1 MADEIL
7 KLELFDRL
15 PDSFFTDIKKTMD
28 YEWKKLVLFYLI
40 RLCLAQVI
48 ESLILLDRLMFLY
61 ENGFDKVYLVKLFD
75 PVVSPRCHSIV
86 AVKQQ

>member
-86 AVKQQ
+86 AVK

>member
-61 ENGFDKVYLVKLFD
+61 ENGFDKVYVVKLFD

-86 AVKQQ
+86 AVK